1 MGQDFIAAILTI
13 IGYSIMDS
21 VIIFDR
27 IREYQNL
34 YPKRDMKTNMND
46 AINSTLSRT
55 LNTSGITFMVLLSM
69 FIFGGE
75 VIRGFAFALLIG
87 VVIGTYSSVLNATP
101 VAYDTLQWIER
112 KKAKKALLNPKK

>member
-1 MGQDFIAAILTI
+1 
-13 IGYSIMDS
+13 
-21 VIIFDR
+21 
-27 IREYQNL
+27 
-34 YPKRDMKTNMND
+34 MKTNMND